1 MISESLMINTTLTKL
16 ILSGDYNMN
25 EYNNNKEER
34 NE

>member
-1 MISESLMINTTLTKL
+1 MVSESLMINTTLTTL
-16 ILSGDYNMN
+16 NLWGDYNMN